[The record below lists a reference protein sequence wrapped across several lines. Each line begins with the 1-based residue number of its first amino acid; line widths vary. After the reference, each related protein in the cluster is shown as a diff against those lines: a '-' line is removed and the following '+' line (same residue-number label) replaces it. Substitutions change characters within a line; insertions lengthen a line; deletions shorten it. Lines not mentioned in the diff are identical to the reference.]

1 VPTAAPQVFQIF
13 EDLAE
18 SPTAGVTADNY
29 EQFMLLANAFATAGS
44 IGAGEEQKRDRESRK
59 GKQGKAPKV
68 KQLEEVE
75 RGKKALAAVYKM
87 TSRVPDFIQQSH
99 FEATEAWN
107 AFWSPIFRV
116 LTNQCLNPCRE
127 IRHQAF
133 NSLQRSLLS
142 KDLASPDHKE
152 WTKIFEEV
160 LFPLIQRL
168 LKPEVWQQDPVGMSE
183 TRVQAATLLCK
194 VFLSYLVLLSEWDGM
209 LELWCR
215 ILGICDR
222 LMNSGQGDNL
232 VSLHNGYVFNLILL
246 TMHQEEAIPESLKN
260 ILLVMSDSG
269 YLVPPDKNPD
279 KVELW
284 NETWKRL
291 DRFLPDLF
299 GELFPEEAKK
309 PRSSLSSRPKQAEV
323 AQQSRSSKE
332 QEKAEVSQQA

>member
-1 VPTAAPQVFQIF
+1 VNLQGPFDVSLLMKKQDYDFLRAHIVLHAISSFEPDLLQRCAGPLLKGMSACIEGPPGLRSAVSSSPDFWTILHALHSVPTAAAQVFQIF
-13 EDLAE
+13 EDLAQ
-18 SPTAGVTADNY
+18 SPNAGVTADNY
-29 EQFMLLANAFATAGS
+29 EQFMSLANAFATAGS
-44 IGAGEEQKRDRESRK
+44 VGATEEQKRDRELRK
-59 GKQGKAPKV
+59 GKQAKAAKA
-68 KQLEEVE
+68 KQLDEVE
-75 RGKKALAAVYKM
+75 RGKKALAAVYKL
-87 TSRVPDFIQQSH
+87 TVRVPDFIQQSH

-215 ILGICDR
+215 ILNICDR

-232 VSLHNGYVFNLILL
+232 VSVYNRYILELLLLL
-246 TMHQEEAIPESLKN
+246 TIQ
-260 ILLVMSDSG
+260 
-269 YLVPPDKNPD
+269 
-279 KVELW
+279 
-284 NETWKRL
+284 
-291 DRFLPDLF
+291 
-299 GELFPEEAKK
+299 
-309 PRSSLSSRPKQAEV
+309 
-323 AQQSRSSKE
+323 
-332 QEKAEVSQQA
+332 